1 MSLSLLLSTLTGQV
15 KRRLQEVILQ
25 RKRREAAASM
35 GNLPTLIPG
44 PPGELSLVHTIAILT
59 SDWSGAGLRALLR
72 DALALAVPAHA
83 PRTRVRHRGD
93 VPLLPRGG
101 DQRQA
106 AVDTL
111 PNVSSIFF
119 SF

>member
-1 MSLSLLLSTLTGQV
+1 MARYKDRKLSARYRSSPIMVAECQV
-15 KRRLQEVILQ
+15 SCDWLP
-25 RKRREAAASM
+25 
-35 GNLPTLIPG
+35 NLVLI
-44 PPGELSLVHTIAILT
+44 
-59 SDWSGAGLRALLR
+59 SDWPGAGLRALLR

-83 PRTRVRHRGD
+83 PRTRDRRRGD

-111 PNVSSIFF
+111 PNVSNIFF
-119 SF
+119 TF

>member
-1 MSLSLLLSTLTGQV
+1 MDSW
-15 KRRLQEVILQ
+15 
-25 RKRREAAASM
+25 
-35 GNLPTLIPG
+35 
-44 PPGELSLVHTIAILT
+44 ILT
-59 SDWSGAGLRALLR
+59 SDWPGAGLRALLR

-111 PNVSSIFF
+111 PNVSNIFF
-119 SF
+119 YILTKQIFFLEQIFLAVVFEWECFQYF